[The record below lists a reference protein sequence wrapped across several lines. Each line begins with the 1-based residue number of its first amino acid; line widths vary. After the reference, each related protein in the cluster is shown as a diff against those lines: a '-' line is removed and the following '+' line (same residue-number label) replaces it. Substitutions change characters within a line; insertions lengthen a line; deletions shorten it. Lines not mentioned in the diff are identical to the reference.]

1 MEVKMSAISDDPTAL
16 LHPQDQEWVSLPT
29 LPGKARVIKA
39 DEELGIV
46 IFGYRFEPG
55 AKVPEHRHDCHAIA
69 YTISGEWEYEA
80 GKLGPGSLAYEPVG
94 SVHTPYSEDGAEL
107 MVILR
112 SDTDQFLINIME
124 DGSEQPLDM
133 AFFKQMEGVTQQELD
148 KLVAEQQAAETS

>member
-1 MEVKMSAISDDPTAL
+1 MAFVSDDPTAL
-16 LHPQDQEWVSLPT
+16 LHPQEQEWVSLPN

-80 GKLGPGSLAYEPVG
+80 GKLPAGSLAYEPVG
-94 SVHTPYSEDGAEL
+94 SVHRPHSENGAEL

-112 SDTDQFLINIME
+112 SETDQFIVNLME
-124 DGSEQPLDM
+124 DGSELPLDM
-133 AFFKQMEGVTQQELD
+133 EFFKRMEGATQEQVD
-148 KLVAEQQAAETS
+148 KFVAEQQAAGAP